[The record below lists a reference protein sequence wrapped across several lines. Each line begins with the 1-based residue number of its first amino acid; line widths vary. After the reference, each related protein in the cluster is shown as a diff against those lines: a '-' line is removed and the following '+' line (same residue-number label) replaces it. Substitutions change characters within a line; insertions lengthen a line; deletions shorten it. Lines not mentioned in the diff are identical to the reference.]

1 MQAYQIHQAIT
12 HAMQY
17 HNYLV
22 ENILLMFI
30 FLYNL
35 MFLEYEQPTY
45 LSAHWTKKRK
55 KRRAHWPIN
64 SSRLITHTP
73 RPHVTSLTT
82 GQPHQ

>member
-1 MQAYQIHQAIT
+1 
-12 HAMQY
+12 
-17 HNYLV
+17 
-22 ENILLMFI
+22 
-30 FLYNL
+30 